1 MIADSQL
8 CVIYTSHLSRAI
20 RRVAVQHAT
29 NVHNLYNIKLI
40 PREFLNPPR
49 DLHMTTKRDFL
60 SVTDITPSET
70 IVLLNRARTAKSI
83 SSEDNNFKPL
93 AGKSIAILFDKPS
106 LRTRVS
112 FQVGIEHLGGFSVFL
127 GQQEV
132 GLGNREPTSD
142 VAKVLSGYVDCIV
155 ARLSDHQLLLDLAKY
170 ASVPVI
176 NALSDLE
183 HPCQVMADLLTIYE
197 HKDKL
202 EGLSLAYIGDGNNVA
217 RSLCLVAPAV
227 GMNFTSASPD
237 GYNLDEQS
245 VQKAKSRANALSVQ
259 IRTLTDPVKAVAGA
273 DVVYTDVWA
282 SMGQE
287 DETGIRQSAFNG
299 YTVDSVLMS
308 KANPGALFMHDMP
321 AHYGEEV
328 PSGMLEHPQSV
339 AFPQAHNRLHAQKTI
354 LEFLINGI

>member
-1 MIADSQL
+1 
-8 CVIYTSHLSRAI
+8 
-20 RRVAVQHAT
+20 
-29 NVHNLYNIKLI
+29 
-40 PREFLNPPR
+40 
-49 DLHMTTKRDFL
+49 MTTKRDFL

-83 SSEDNNFKPL
+83 SSEDNNSKPL

-197 HKDKL
+197 HKGKL

-321 AHYGEEV
+321 AHEGEEL
-328 PSGMLEHPQSV
+328 PSAMLEQPQSV
-339 AFPQAHNRLHAQKTI
+339 A
-354 LEFLINGI
+354 